1 VKVFCLPDLGEGLAD
16 AEIVR
21 WRVEAGDQVAVDQVV
36 VEVETAKA
44 AVELPCPYAGTVSV
58 LHGSAGEIVAVG
70 APLVTIEP
78 ADTPARQVLVGSGP
92 VAAAPRRRRRG
103 RWAGG
108 SAPEDRLS
116 IPAQLVDGRPHRADS
131 AAGPVS
137 AAGADAVRVLSPIV
151 RRLAHDHGV
160 DVRALAGS
168 GPGGIVVR
176 ADVQQAIDAAGPNRP
191 APSMPAPSMPAP
203 SMPGAFV
210 AGPSE
215 SAPVRV
221 PLRGTHRAMADAVA
235 RAHHDIPDA
244 CTWVDVDA
252 TGLLAARQELR
263 AAYPDERIGVLA
275 LLARICVAGLRRF
288 PELNATIEGDE
299 VVHLPGVNLG
309 FAAQT
314 DRGLVVPVVHAADRR
329 TTLELAQELTRLT
342 TLARNGSLTPADL
355 TGGTFTL
362 NNYGVYGVDG
372 ATPIIRHPE
381 AAMLGVGRIAAKP
394 WVVGGELAVREVAQL
409 SLTFDHRVC
418 DGGVAG
424 RFLRF
429 VADATERPV
438 VLLGLL

>member
-1 VKVFCLPDLGEGLAD
+1 
-16 AEIVR
+16 
-21 WRVEAGDQVAVDQVV
+21 V

-58 LHGSAGEIVAVG
+58 LHGRAGETVAVG

-78 ADTPARQVLVGSGP
+78 AETPARQVLVGSGP
-92 VAAAPRRRRRG
+92 VTPAPRRRRRG

-108 SAPEDRLS
+108 TAAEVRVGL
-116 IPAQLVDGRPHRADS
+116 PAQVVDGRAQRAADRADQ
-131 AAGPVS
+131 VN
-137 AAGADAVRVLSPIV
+137 AVRVVSPIV
-151 RRLAHDHGV
+151 RRLAHDNGV
-160 DVRALAGS
+160 DVRTLTGS

-176 ADVQQAIDAAGPNRP
+176 ADVQHAIDVVRAGPAP
-191 APSMPAPSMPAP
+191 APRDDTSVSAGSGYVTPS
-203 SMPGAFV
+203 V
-210 AGPSE
+210 
-215 SAPVRV
+215 PVRV
-221 PLRGTHRAMADAVA
+221 PLRGIHRAMADAVT
-235 RAHHDIPDA
+235 RAHRDIPDA
-244 CTWVDVDA
+244 STWVDVDA
-252 TGLLAARQELR
+252 TGLLAAREELR
-263 AAYPDERIGVLA
+263 VAYPDERIGVLS

-288 PELNATIEGDE
+288 PELNSTVDGDD
-299 VVHLPGVNLG
+299 VVRLPTVNLG

-314 DRGLVVPVVHAADRR
+314 DRGLVVPVVRAADSR
-329 TTLELAQELTRLT
+329 TTVELARELERLT
-342 TLARNGSLTPADL
+342 VLARNGTLAPADL
-355 TGGTFTL
+355 AGGTFTL
-362 NNYGVYGVDG
+362 NNYGVHGVDG

-394 WVVGGELAVREVAQL
+394 WVVDGALTVRQVAQL

>member
-16 AEIVR
+16 AEIVQ

-58 LHGSAGEIVAVG
+58 LHGSAGETVAVG

-92 VAAAPRRRRRG
+92 VTPAPRRRRRG
-103 RWAGG
+103 RWAGATAAEVRV
-108 SAPEDRLS
+108 SL
-116 IPAQLVDGRPHRADS
+116 PAQVVDDRAQRAADRADH
-131 AAGPVS
+131 VN
-137 AAGADAVRVLSPIV
+137 AVLVLSPIV
-151 RRLAHDHGV
+151 RRLAHDNGV
-160 DVRALAGS
+160 DVRTLAGS

-176 ADVQQAIDAAGPNRP
+176 ADVQHAIDAVRDAP
-191 APSMPAPSMPAP
+191 APAPRDDTSVSAASASATP
-203 SMPGAFV
+203 
-210 AGPSE
+210 

-221 PLRGTHRAMADAVA
+221 PLRGIHRAMADAVT
-235 RAHHDIPDA
+235 RAHRDIPDA
-244 CTWVDVDA
+244 STWVDVDA
-252 TGLLAARQELR
+252 TGLLAARDELR
-263 AAYPDERIGVLA
+263 VAYPDERIGVLS

-288 PELNATIEGDE
+288 PELNSTVDGDD
-299 VVHLPGVNLG
+299 VVRIPTVDLG

-314 DRGLVVPVVHAADRR
+314 DRGLVVPVVRAADSR
-329 TTLELAQELTRLT
+329 TTVELARALDRLT
-342 TLARNGSLTPADL
+342 VLARNGTLAPADL
-355 TGGTFTL
+355 AGGTFTL
-362 NNYGVYGVDG
+362 NNYGVHGVDG

-394 WVVGGELAVREVAQL
+394 WVVDGALAVRQVVQL